1 MPETDYK
8 EKMRRIIQIIAVI
21 IMCSIV
27 GCKSHSVA
35 LSESVRITD
44 SVRWETRY
52 RDSVVIQKVLKDSV
66 RIKDSVIVS
75 VDSLGNRT
83 TDRWHTHVQYVTND
97 AQIEIYQ
104 AKIDSLE
111 RIKRKD
117 SIVYEKVEVPT
128 MSKLQK
134 LQVQLARLVLGIGC
148 IVFLIWMVYRKFK
161 SK

>member
-1 MPETDYK
+1 VHII
-8 EKMRRIIQIIAVI
+8 EKRVIRDSLRI
-21 IMCSIV
+21 
-27 GCKSHSVA
+27 
-35 LSESVRITD
+35 
-44 SVRWETRY
+44 
-52 RDSVVIQKVLKDSV
+52 RDSVV
-66 RIKDSVIVS
+66 VS

-97 AQIEIYQ
+97 AQIERYQ

-134 LQVQLARLVLGIGC
+134 IQVQLARLVLGIGC
-148 IVFLIWMVYRKFK
+148 IVFLVWMIYRKFK
-161 SK
+161 AK